1 MDEMKFDLHPV
12 PIIVHLLNHTF
23 TVVLEF
29 YNMNIY
35 SSKTFFSSN
44 ENIFLI
50 PTKTEL
56 NFILDQI
63 IFDLKIND
71 SELNFLR
78 YLLQNLKPK
87 NIEDRNFI
95 IAPNNDYLIRKMKC
109 SVSTIQRRIRKLVEA
124 GLIFYKKSPI
134 GRRFFKSKNN
144 NQYGFDL
151 SPLFYRYQ
159 EFLELAKKQK
169 EELHKEYLDKKKNV
183 EVFFENHK
191 TSFLPKE
198 KIEQLDIQE
207 SETLFDQPD
216 KKITEDQQLFCE
228 KSYPQKVKNDHL
240 TNNIK
245 FKKEIKN
252 KEKIITLFQKVGL
265 QTIYDQSCLFE
276 IMDIKSFHSWVDL
289 LASTRSLLMA
299 LHVPKFK
306 LDSLLEQYNA
316 FEAFLI
322 AYLAAVKYE
331 RLEIEEPSK
340 FINPFFYEN
349 HFDFLNEVENMFSF
363 KRI

>member
-1 MDEMKFDLHPV
+1 M
-12 PIIVHLLNHTF
+12 
-23 TVVLEF
+23 
-29 YNMNIY
+29 NMH

-95 IAPNNDYLIRKMKC
+95 IAPNNEYLIRKMKC

-124 GLIFYKKSPI
+124 GLIFYNKSPI

-159 EFLELAKKQK
+159 EFLEIAEKQK
-169 EELHKEYLDKKKNV
+169 EELHKEYLNKKKNV
-183 EVFFENHK
+183 EAFFENHK
-191 TSFLPKE
+191 IAFLPKE
-198 KIEQLDIQE
+198 KEKIDQLDFKE
-207 SETLFDQPD
+207 SATLFDRQD
-216 KKITEDQQLFCE
+216 KKISVNPQLICK

-240 TNNIK
+240 TNNI
-245 FKKEIKN
+245 
-252 KEKIITLFQKVGL
+252 
-265 QTIYDQSCLFE
+265 
-276 IMDIKSFHSWVDL
+276 
-289 LASTRSLLMA
+289 
-299 LHVPKFK
+299 
-306 LDSLLEQYNA
+306 
-316 FEAFLI
+316 
-322 AYLAAVKYE
+322 
-331 RLEIEEPSK
+331 
-340 FINPFFYEN
+340 
-349 HFDFLNEVENMFSF
+349 
-363 KRI
+363 

>member
-1 MDEMKFDLHPV
+1 
-12 PIIVHLLNHTF
+12 
-23 TVVLEF
+23 
-29 YNMNIY
+29 MNIH

-87 NIEDRNFI
+87 NIENRNFI

-109 SVSTIQRRIRKLVEA
+109 SVSTIQRRIRKLVEV

-183 EVFFENHK
+183 EVFFENQK
-191 TSFLPKE
+191 TYFSPKE
-198 KIEQLDIQE
+198 KIDQLDFKE
-207 SETLFDQPD
+207 SETLFDRQD
-216 KKITEDQQLFCE
+216 KKIAVDPPLICK

-240 TNNIK
+240 TNNIN

-252 KEKIITLFQKVGL
+252 KEKIITLFQTVGL
-265 QTIYDQSCLFE
+265 KTIYDQSCLFE
-276 IMDIKSFHSWVDL
+276 IMDIKSFHSWVDP
-289 LASTRSLLMA
+289 LATTRSLLMA
-299 LHVPKFK
+299 LRVPKFK
-306 LDSLLEQYNA
+306 IDSLLEQYNA

-322 AYLAAVKYE
+322 AYLTAVKYE
-331 RLEIEEPSK
+331 RLEIEDPSK

-349 HFDFLNEVENMFSF
+349 HFDFLNEVKNIFSF
-363 KRI
+363 KRIKKYN